1 MMDTKDDRSRALRR
15 LPGICLLAVLAA
27 GLVISLL
34 NRATFS
40 APVQADLLRGEW
52 TAGYQKAY
60 EKGFAVQK
68 PASALWAALRYALF
82 SEGEQ
87 GVLVGGDGWLY
98 STEEFVAMDP
108 TGGTLRDAVEYI
120 GTVRDQLLAK
130 NIALVVALVPTKA
143 GTYAEHLGRY
153 RLPPA
158 LAHRYE
164 TARSALVS
172 RGLDAPDLAAAL
184 QLARTRGDVFLR
196 TDTHWTA
203 FGASIAAAALA
214 PGVRRQLDERRS
226 PREEYRQE
234 RSGRSERA
242 GDLLSF
248 VPLGPFQKAMGLRPD
263 IVEETSTSAR
273 AESAAELFSEL
284 QIPVAL
290 VGTSY
295 SAAGA
300 WNFDGALKAA
310 VQADILKVAV
320 EGQGP
325 FVPMQRYLESHAID
339 DPRPDVVI
347 WEIPERYLGVD
358 VPLGISSLHSVN

>member
-1 MMDTKDDRSRALRR
+1 MIDTKDDRPRALRR
-15 LPGICLLAVLAA
+15 LPGVCFLAALAA
-27 GLVISLL
+27 GLVISLIHG
-34 NRATFS
+34 AVFS
-40 APVQADLLRGEW
+40 APAQADLLRGEW
-52 TAGYQKAY
+52 TAAYQKAY
-60 EKGFAVQK
+60 EQGLAVRE
-68 PASALWAALRYALF
+68 PALALWAALRYALF

-87 GVLVGGDGWLY
+87 GVLVGEDGWLY

-108 TGGTLRDAVEYI
+108 TGGTLGEAVEYV
-120 GTVRDQLLAK
+120 GAVEDQLLAK

-143 GTYAEHLGRY
+143 GTYVEHLGRY
-153 RLPPA
+153 HLPPA

-164 TARSALVS
+164 TARSALIS
-172 RGLDAPDLAAAL
+172 RGIDAPDLATAL
-184 QLARTRGDVFLR
+184 REARTRRDVFLR

-203 FGASIAAAALA
+203 FGASVAAAALA
-214 PGVRRQLDERRS
+214 PSVRRQLDERRS
-226 PREEYRQE
+226 PREEYAQE
-234 RSGRSERA
+234 RLGWSERA

-248 VPLGPFQKAMGLRPD
+248 IPLGPFHKATGLRPD
-263 IVEETSTSAR
+263 LVETTSTSAR

-310 VQADILKVAV
+310 VQADVLKVAV

-325 FVPMQRYLESHAID
+325 FVPMQRYLESQAID

-347 WEIPERYLGVD
+347 WEIPERYLGVR
-358 VPLGISSLHSVN
+358 VALGISSLHSVN